1 MKKILLF
8 SLLSILL
15 CSCSVQTY
23 SYKGDVILM
32 SDSGEILE
40 QWNNATLQQGDVI
53 NGTYTSPHTTP
64 YKNGGVELKTSQGE
78 VIYIN
83 GGIILMRNIKAI
95 APPKPTKK
103 EGEEETLVERLR
115 REGKI

>member
-1 MKKILLF
+1 MKKILLS

-53 NGTYTSPHTTP
+53 NGTYTPPHTTL

-95 APPKPTKK
+95 APPKPIKK

>member
-1 MKKILLF
+1 
-8 SLLSILL
+8 
-15 CSCSVQTY
+15 
-23 SYKGDVILM
+23 M

-53 NGTYTSPHTTP
+53 NGTYSPPHTIP
-64 YKNGGVELKTSQGE
+64 YKNGGVEFKTSQGE

-95 APPKPTKK
+95 TPTKTIKK

-115 REGKI
+115 REGKSKK